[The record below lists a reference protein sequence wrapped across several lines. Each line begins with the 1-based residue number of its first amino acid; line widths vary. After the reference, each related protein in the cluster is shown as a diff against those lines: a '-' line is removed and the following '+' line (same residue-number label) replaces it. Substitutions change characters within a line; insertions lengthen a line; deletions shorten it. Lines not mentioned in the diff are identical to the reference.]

1 MPAVRLVHQISVALV
16 PQLISMRQGVRHMA
30 ARRFDDVLA
39 QHVAV
44 ERRQLAMP
52 VDDVVIGSHI

>member
-1 MPAVRLVHQISVALV
+1 
-16 PQLISMRQGVRHMA
+16 MRQRVRHVA

-39 QHVAV
+39 EHVAV